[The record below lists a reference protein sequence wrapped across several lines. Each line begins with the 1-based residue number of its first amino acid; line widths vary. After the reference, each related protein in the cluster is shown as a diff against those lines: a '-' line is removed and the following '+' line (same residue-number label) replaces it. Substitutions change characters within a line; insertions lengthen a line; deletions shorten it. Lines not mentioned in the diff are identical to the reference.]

1 MWYAPVII
9 QLETMMKVNCYWY
22 KVAGSKYGYL
32 EWRYYVTAY
41 EHKCCAELFPGF
53 QDDYWFS
60 RHWSLSQM

>member
-1 MWYAPVII
+1 MR
-9 QLETMMKVNCYWY
+9 VNCYWY

-32 EWRYYVTAY
+32 EWGYYVTGY

-53 QDDYWFS
+53 QDEYWFS